1 MINIKVYN
9 EEGTLVANDMNTIL
23 EVLENNGY
31 HTNMSKEEAKK
42 LRIERGV
49 SDEWYIISFNFNC
62 VINLILILIEL

>member
-1 MINIKVYN
+1 MINIKGYN

-49 SDEWYIISFNFNC
+49 SDE
-62 VINLILILIEL
+62 